1 MKTSSQRDPRDR
13 ALWILALVAILA
25 IAVALWALF
34 GRGTAPSLPPD
45 RAPAADPAAV
55 PYDDGTLPEE
65 REGGG
70 SVNLRYRPEAVIDLS
85 TGKAA
90 LFFAN
95 PPSSD
100 QGLVLQLTVRGTV
113 LAESGLLAPGTALE
127 EMALLPGMAERLQ
140 PGGYDASFLVTCY
153 DAESGEQAIL
163 QTEAR
168 ITLTVTAGDGGEN

>member
-1 MKTSSQRDPRDR
+1 MKTSSRRDPRDR
-13 ALWILALVAILA
+13 ALWILALVTILA

-45 RAPAADPAAV
+45 RAPAADSAAV

-127 EMALLPGMAERLQ
+127 EMTLLPGMAERLQ